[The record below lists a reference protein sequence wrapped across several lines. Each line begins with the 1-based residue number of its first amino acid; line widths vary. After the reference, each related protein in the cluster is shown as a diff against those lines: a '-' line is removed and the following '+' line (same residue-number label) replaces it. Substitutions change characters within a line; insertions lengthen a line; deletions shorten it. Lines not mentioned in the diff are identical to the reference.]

1 MKKKVVFGVGLV
13 LALVLTLGI
22 GFFLNSKN
30 NTKKDVEVDLSVAA
44 AVVETYVEEKYELS
58 PLAISTEFDNQTK
71 KITIY
76 SFEPGV
82 HDDASTCTEEEYKEV
97 IGYISELNL
106 DAKEVV
112 SKLLDRND
120 INVSI
125 KILNDYNTDRYLI
138 EIVNG
143 KIEYSFR

>member
-1 MKKKVVFGVGLV
+1 MKNKKVFGVGLV

-30 NTKKDVEVDLSVAA
+30 NTKKDVEVSLSVAA
-44 AVVETYVEEKYELS
+44 AVVETYIEEKYVIN

-76 SFEPGV
+76 LFEPGMY
-82 HDDASTCTEEEYKEV
+82 DDASTCTKEVYKEA
-97 IGYISELNL
+97 IEKLSEINL

-138 EIVNG
+138 KIVNG
-143 KIEYSFR
+143 KVEYSFR

>member
-22 GFFLNSKN
+22 GFFFNSKN
-30 NTKKDVEVDLSVAA
+30 NTKKDIDLSVAT
-44 AVVETYVEEKYELS
+44 AVVETYIEEKYNIN
-58 PLAISTEFDNQTK
+58 PLIISTRFDNQAK
-71 KITIY
+71 KITVY
-76 SFEPGV
+76 VFEP
-82 HDDASTCTEEEYKEV
+82 DNPSEYTDEEYKNFIEH
-97 IGYISELNL
+97 IGEINL

-120 INVSI
+120 INLSI
-125 KILNDYNTDRYLI
+125 KIFDRQNPGGGYLI

-143 KIEYSFR
+143 KIEFSFR

>member
-22 GFFLNSKN
+22 GFFFNSKN

-44 AVVETYVEEKYELS
+44 AVVETYLEEKYEFN
-58 PLAISTEFDNQTK
+58 PFYTGTRFDNQAK
-71 KITIY
+71 KIT
-76 SFEPGV
+76 V
-82 HDDASTCTEEEYKEV
+82 HMFVPDNLSECTDEEYKSGIER
-97 IGYISELNL
+97 ISEINL

-120 INVSI
+120 INLSI
-125 KILNDYNTDRYLI
+125 KIFEDQNPDGGYLI